1 MLLLLRRLLFCCL
14 LVAMAQASAG
24 EPVVIYLAGDST
36 LAAKLDAKRPETGWG
51 EALPAYFG
59 ASARID
65 NRAQNGRSTR
75 TFIAEGRWQ
84 AIVDTLRPGDFVLIE
99 FGHNDASKEK
109 VDRYTPP
116 ADYRANLASFVD
128 KVRARRATPI
138 LLTPVAR
145 RKFAAS
151 GALVDTHGEYP
162 RIVREVAAQKH
173 VELIDMQR
181 LSAAALLRLGAEPSR
196 ALFLQLE
203 PGEHPNYPNGIE
215 DDTHFSPR
223 GAALMA
229 ELAVD
234 AVRTQRLS
242 LATYL
247 KPTAAAPQPS
257 TGK

>member
-14 LVAMAQASAG
+14 LVAMAQSSAG

-109 VDRYTPP
+109 VGRYTPP

-128 KVRARRATPI
+128 KVRACRATPI

-215 DDTHFSPR
+215 DNTHFSPR

-234 AVRTQRLS
+234 AMRMQRLS

-247 KPTAAAPQPS
+247 KPTADAPQPS
-257 TGK
+257 TEK